1 MQDQPIPGREDRGS
15 AETNATKD
23 LRDQGVVLIQ
33 VLTLHPVHLRIAEL
47 IREVT
52 AGATE
57 FEDAD
62 RFERAARDLVGVG
75 LLFISGELLLPTR
88 AALRFNEIIAAGV

>member
-1 MQDQPIPGREDRGS
+1 MHDKPKGADPDDR
-15 AETNATKD
+15 AATAALD
-23 LRDQGVVLIQ
+23 LRDQGVVLIH
-33 VLTLHPVHLRIAEL
+33 VLTIHPAHLRLVEL

-52 AGATE
+52 AGSAD

-75 LLFISGELLLPTR
+75 LLFEVGDVLLPTR
-88 AALRFNEIIAAGV
+88 AALRFNEIVTAGV